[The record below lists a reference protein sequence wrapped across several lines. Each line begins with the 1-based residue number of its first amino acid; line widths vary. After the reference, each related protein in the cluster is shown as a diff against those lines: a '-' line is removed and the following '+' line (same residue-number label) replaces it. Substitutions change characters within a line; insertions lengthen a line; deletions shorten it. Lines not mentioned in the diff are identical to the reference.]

1 MSIVSAELSGST
13 LLAGHDVITMQV
25 LLASTGAEKTLQRGA
40 PLGRVT
46 ATRKFV
52 AWNPA
57 ANDGSEVIAALL
69 AETKTVPAAGDAKSD
84 AYVHGEFH
92 KHAIPWGAATAEQVS
107 DAVWA
112 MAGRGIY
119 AR

>member
-1 MSIVSAELSGST
+1 MVTAELSSNT

-25 LLASTGAEKTLQRGA
+25 VLASTGSEVALQRGA

-46 ATRKFV
+46 ATRKFK

-57 ANDGSEVIAALL
+57 ASDGSEVIVALL
-69 AETKTVPAAGDAKSD
+69 TEAKTVPAAGDAKSD
-84 AYVHGEFH
+84 GYVHGEFH
-92 KHAIPWGAATAEQVS
+92 KNAIPWGAATADQIS

-119 AR
+119 VR

>member
-1 MSIVSAELSGST
+1 MTTAEITSST
-13 LLAGHDVITMQV
+13 LLAGHDVITYQV
-25 LLASTGAEKTLQRGA
+25 TLASTGAEVTLQRGT

-46 ATRKFV
+46 ASRKFK

-84 AYVHGEFH
+84 GYVHGEFH
-92 KHAIPWGAATAEQVS
+92 KNAIPWGAATADQIS

-119 AR
+119 VR

>member
-1 MSIVSAELSGST
+1 MISAEITSST

-25 LLASTGAEKTLQRGA
+25 ALASTGAEITLQRGT

-52 AWNPA
+52 TWNPA
-57 ANDGSEVIAALL
+57 ANDGSETIAAIL

-92 KHAIPWGAATAEQVS
+92 KNAIPWGAATADQIN
-107 DAVWA
+107 DAIWA